1 MTSIAPYVRVFASS
15 SSRGNMVFALEPH
28 CLLTQITNPRA
39 RATKI
44 ATMIVSADS
53 SNIFHPHAHD
63 EPENSTE
70 DRQTTP
76 LGGESGRND

>member
-1 MTSIAPYVRVFASS
+1 LYR
-15 SSRGNMVFALEPH
+15 L
-28 CLLTQITNPRA
+28 
-39 RATKI
+39 
-44 ATMIVSADS
+44 IVPTFFTP
-53 SNIFHPHAHD
+53 NAHD